1 MPSNAGSVKT
11 EAVTDYSICNLEG
24 GLRLPG
30 VSSERMRRKEVILLF
45 NKLKIVG
52 P

>member
-11 EAVTDYSICNLEG
+11 GAVTDYSICNLEG

-30 VSSERMRRKEVILLF
+30 VKFRE
-45 NKLKIVG
+45 NKKKGSDSFI
-52 P
+52 